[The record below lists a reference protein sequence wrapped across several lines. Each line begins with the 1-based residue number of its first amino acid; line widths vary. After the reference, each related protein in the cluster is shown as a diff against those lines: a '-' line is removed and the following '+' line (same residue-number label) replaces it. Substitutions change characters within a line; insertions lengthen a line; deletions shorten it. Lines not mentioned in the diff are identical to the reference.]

1 MTLATYADR
10 AAWRHAFCTT
20 TAPAIVAALA
30 TLEPDAGWSLEPGD
44 VNEMR
49 YHNPA
54 ICNPNGERFWL
65 SVDEY
70 KHRVTVHS
78 TYGPM
83 PDGRLWI
90 PRDRVRDAVDVSPT
104 IGADKAPEH
113 IARDI
118 ARRFLPDYRK
128 YLALYRADVAEAT
141 AFRCKT
147 ASLFDE
153 LVALGN
159 GWIKA
164 DAQNDPRSAER
175 TASLYNAPGINY
187 GSLRL
192 SGDHVR
198 IEVSVTPAF
207 AKRFAAL
214 FAAFTEADD
223 QTAAEAL

>member
-10 AAWRHAFCTT
+10 AAWRHTFCTT

-30 TLEPDAGWSLEPGD
+30 TLEPEAGWSLEAGD

-49 YHNPA
+49 YQNPA
-54 ICNPNGERFWL
+54 IHNPTGERFWL

-70 KHRVTVHS
+70 KHRVTVHG
-78 TYGPM
+78 TYGAM

-104 IGADKAPEH
+104 IGADKVPEQ

-118 ARRFLPDYRK
+118 VRRFLPDYRK
-128 YLALYRADVAEAT
+128 YLALYRADVADAT

-159 GWIKA
+159 GWIRA
-164 DAQNDPRSAER
+164 DAQNDARGSER
-175 TASLYNAPGINY
+175 TASLYNAPGISY
-187 GSLRL
+187 GSLRV

-214 FAAFTEADD
+214 FAAAG
-223 QTAAEAL
+223 AL

>member
-1 MTLATYADR
+1 
-10 AAWRHAFCTT
+10 
-20 TAPAIVAALA
+20 V
-30 TLEPDAGWSLEPGD
+30 
-44 VNEMR
+44 
-49 YHNPA
+49 
-54 ICNPNGERFWL
+54 
-65 SVDEY
+65 
-70 KHRVTVHS
+70 
-78 TYGPM
+78 
-83 PDGRLWI
+83 
-90 PRDRVRDAVDVSPT
+90 
-104 IGADKAPEH
+104 PEH

-118 ARRFLPDYRK
+118 ARRFLPDYKK
-128 YLALYRADVAEAT
+128 YLALYRADVADAT

-164 DAQNDPRSAER
+164 DAQNDVRSAER

-187 GSLRL
+187 GSLRV

-214 FAAFTEADD
+214 FAAAG
-223 QTAAEAL
+223 AL

>member
-1 MTLATYADR
+1 MTPTDR
-10 AAWRHAFCTT
+10 TEWRQTFQT
-20 TAPAIVAALA
+20 TAVPAIVAALA
-30 TLEPDAGWSLEPGD
+30 KLEPAAEWTLELSES
-44 VNEMR
+44 R
-49 YHNPA
+49 HHNPA
-54 ICNPNGERFWL
+54 LRNASGERFWL
-65 SVDEY
+65 GVDDY

-83 PDGRLWI
+83 PDGRMWI
-90 PRDRVRDAVDVSPT
+90 PRDRVRDAVDPSPT
-104 IGADKAPEH
+104 ISADKAPDH

-118 ARRFLPDYRK
+118 FRRFLPDYRK
-128 YLALYRADVAEAT
+128 YLALYWADVADAT

-164 DAQNDPRSAER
+164 DAQNDARSAER

-187 GSLRL
+187 GSLRV